1 MKAWLSEASTVSTAS
16 NTTLTIDDIK
26 RSIDVINSLPP
37 EPFRQW
43 MIESGK
49 PPEDGYELHLP
60 FHLKTQFPFAPEYVK
75 FSRAVHKPI
84 IAAAFNIRT
93 IKYDPRNC

>member
-1 MKAWLSEASTVSTAS
+1 MDWLSEAATASTVV

-26 RSIDVINSLPP
+26 RSIDIVNSLPP

-43 MIESGK
+43 MVESGK

-60 FHLKTQFPFAPEYVK
+60 MHLKDQLSFAPDYVK
-75 FSRAVHKPI
+75 FSRAVHKPVI
-84 IAAAFNIRT
+84 VPSFNIRT
-93 IKYDPRNC
+93 IEYDTRNR